1 MDILDINTDDLRKY
15 VSMAE
20 KANTNINEAYK
31 ILDKIVK
38 HEDWICPQR
47 DDLIT
52 YTNKNKSEIK
62 VIQDW
67 SDRFFNTI
75 KSASEAFD
83 TCEKDAISSFGTLDG
98 LVSSIASIQPASFSV
113 PGIGPIKA
121 ISLKNFSEAWE
132 GLF

>member
-52 YTNKNKSEIK
+52 YTNKNKSLTHVRKMQFRALE
-62 VIQDW
+62 
-67 SDRFFNTI
+67 
-75 KSASEAFD
+75 
-83 TCEKDAISSFGTLDG
+83 
-98 LVSSIASIQPASFSV
+98 P
-113 PGIGPIKA
+113 
-121 ISLKNFSEAWE
+121 
-132 GLF
+132 